1 MNKKKLSEKLNL
13 LRKNKKKILLCH
25 GVFDVVHIG
34 HIMHFQSAK
43 KEGDVLVVS
52 LTKSKFIK
60 KGPGRPIFN
69 DKQRIEFLNS
79 LKIVDFVY
87 LCETDSAEDAIKFI
101 KPDLYIKGPD
111 YKDNKKDKTKKI
123 YKEKALVQKYGGR
136 ILYTSDEKYS
146 STKIINNYNYNLN
159 KEQINYIKQINK
171 KYSLKK
177 ILNYFNQL
185 KNKKFLVFGE
195 LIVDHYKY
203 GDVIGKAGKEPHLVF
218 KENFEEFY
226 AGGSSAVARHISPFV
241 QNVDLLC
248 SFDKKKKFK
257 NILNQQLRNNIN
269 ITNVLSKKISTTI
282 VKTRFLD
289 KNSNYKMFGSYKVPG
304 RFDEKY
310 YFTILNK
317 FKSKLKRNSS
327 IILCDYGH
335 NFVDDNLINYFNKLK
350 IFRSVNSQVNSSTSG
365 FTSVSKYKKINLM
378 VINETELRQELRET
392 SKDIFLLSKKFAKN
406 QKIQNLIVT
415 RGTNGALLV
424 DNYKKIFNCP
434 AFAIKSVDKI
444 GAGDSVLAFSS
455 LLLSINVPKDLT
467 LFISSLAASQSIQ
480 SVGNKETVD
489 KTKLLKDI
497 EFLLN
502 V

>member
-1 MNKKKLSEKLNL
+1 
-13 LRKNKKKILLCH
+13 
-25 GVFDVVHIG
+25 
-34 HIMHFQSAK
+34 
-43 KEGDVLVVS
+43 
-52 LTKSKFIK
+52 
-60 KGPGRPIFN
+60 
-69 DKQRIEFLNS
+69 
-79 LKIVDFVY
+79 
-87 LCETDSAEDAIKFI
+87 
-101 KPDLYIKGPD
+101 
-111 YKDNKKDKTKKI
+111 
-123 YKEKALVQKYGGR
+123 
-136 ILYTSDEKYS
+136 
-146 STKIINNYNYNLN
+146 
-159 KEQINYIKQINK
+159 
-171 KYSLKK
+171 
-177 ILNYFNQL
+177 
-185 KNKKFLVFGE
+185 
-195 LIVDHYKY
+195 
-203 GDVIGKAGKEPHLVF
+203 
-218 KENFEEFY
+218 
-226 AGGSSAVARHISPFV
+226 
-241 QNVDLLC
+241 
-248 SFDKKKKFK
+248 
-257 NILNQQLRNNIN
+257 
-269 ITNVLSKKISTTI
+269 
-282 VKTRFLD
+282 
-289 KNSNYKMFGSYKVPG
+289 MFGSYKVPG

-415 RGTNGALLV
+415 RGKNGALLV